1 MFSSIFIR
9 YDKYSLLYM
18 FSRFPRFYSPNLLP
32 DSLEFNFI
40 FAYSISEEPNK
51 AQEKKIFLSDFAFE
65 LFH

>member
-1 MFSSIFIR
+1 
-9 YDKYSLLYM
+9 M

-40 FAYSISEEPNK
+40 FAYSMSEEPNK